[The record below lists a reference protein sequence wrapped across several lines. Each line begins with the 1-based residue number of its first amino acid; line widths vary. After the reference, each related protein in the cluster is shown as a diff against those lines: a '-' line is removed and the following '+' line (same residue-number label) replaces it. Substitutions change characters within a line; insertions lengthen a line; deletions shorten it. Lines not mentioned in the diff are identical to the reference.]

1 MGIVVIAHFFFLLFF
16 CNHYKRVIKGA
27 NLQCDKLDTVLFAMC
42 DDEPVQIDLDNFR
55 EGIIIGGGTC
65 GLAVASR
72 LCENHPGSLFTEDEH
87 QRFHW
92 LKQRGHKTNK
102 VKSNYRF
109 DYDKFRPED
118 LLVIDARGDNFMAQ
132 WDAQF
137 NACQI
142 PYLRSPMF
150 FHVDPSDI
158 DGMISF
164 AHLNRRENELMEITN
179 VVGKEFS
186 KHKQKRIKQKLKLN
200 DGIVDINMRD
210 WKDYY
215 RPGTNLFHDYCE
227 EVVERYGLKNSI
239 VNDEVVDMEHKLIQS
254 GEELGKGF
262 VIRTMSGKVYGCKFA
277 VVASGH
283 KGKINYPLS
292 ICPKAQFPH
301 GSCHTTHLFSDQVK
315 FLDPQYFANPK
326 RKNIVIVGG
335 GLTSAQLAHVACLDS
350 TVNKVHLLFR
360 SGIKIKHFDFH
371 LDWVAKYKNV
381 KKSSFYNLDTNEL
394 KYEMMNDARE
404 GGSIN
409 PEYYK
414 KLKQHVKSGRLNWL
428 TETQV
433 VAQEW
438 ENGSWRLLFQNKGS
452 CVTAVDEIDYIYY
465 ATGIQADI
473 ESLPFLQTMLDQYP
487 IDVCNGYPA
496 ITDNLQWNKEV
507 PLYVVGKNAALQVGP
522 TSANLDGAR
531 LGAERIGWHLQN
543 MKLQGE
549 FDWSPVKVVTNEV
562 NSSATFN
569 KRLQLAGGLINWFE
583 LLELDKIN

>member
-1 MGIVVIAHFFFLLFF
+1 M
-16 CNHYKRVIKGA
+16 NSE
-27 NLQCDKLDTVLFAMC
+27 
-42 DDEPVQIDLDNFR
+42 EPVQIEPDNFR
-55 EGIIIGGGTC
+55 AGIIIGGGTC

-102 VKSNYRF
+102 VKSNQRF
-109 DYDKFRPED
+109 DYDKFHPED
-118 LLVIDARGDNFMAQ
+118 LLVIDARGDKFLTQ

-150 FHVDPSDI
+150 FHIDPSDI

-164 AHLNRRENELMEITN
+164 AHLNKREKELMEITN

-186 KHKQKRIKQKLKLN
+186 KHQQKRIKQKLKSN

-215 RPGTNLFHDYCE
+215 RPSTKLFHDYCA
-227 EVVERYGLKNSI
+227 EVVARYGLQNSI
-239 VNDEVVDMEHKLIQS
+239 AQDEVVDIEHKLIQS
-254 GEELGKGF
+254 GENSGKGF

-283 KGKINYPLS
+283 RGKINYPPS
-292 ICPKAQFPH
+292 ICPNPQFPH
-301 GSCHTTHLFSDQVK
+301 GSCHTTHLFSNQVK
-315 FLDPQYFANPK
+315 FLDSQYFANPK
-326 RKNIVIVGG
+326 RKNVVIIGG
-335 GLTSAQLAHVACLDS
+335 GLTSAQLAHVACHDA
-350 TVNKVHLLFR
+350 TVDTIYLIFR

-414 KLKQHVKSGRLNWL
+414 KIKQHVKNGRLKWL

-433 VAQEW
+433 VEQEW
-438 ENGSWRLLFQNKGS
+438 EEDTWRLLLKNKHGEATS
-452 CVTAVDEIDYIYY
+452 LEKIDYVYY

-473 ESLPFLQTMLDQYP
+473 ESLPFMRTMFNQNP
-487 IDVCNGYPA
+487 IDVCNGYPSL
-496 ITDNLQWNKEV
+496 TDNLQWNKEI
-507 PLYVVGKNAALQVGP
+507 PLYMVGKNAALQVGP

-549 FDWSPVKVVTNEV
+549 FDWSPVKVITTENTR
-562 NSSATFN
+562 SSTFD
-569 KRLQLAGGLINWFE
+569 KRLQLAGGSINWFE
-583 LLELDKIN
+583 LLEFEKIN

>member
-1 MGIVVIAHFFFLLFF
+1 MNEEKQNKYELHVSTTTM
-16 CNHYKRVIKGA
+16 NSE
-27 NLQCDKLDTVLFAMC
+27 
-42 DDEPVQIDLDNFR
+42 EPVQIEPDNFR
-55 EGIIIGGGTC
+55 AGIIIGGGTC

-102 VKSNYRF
+102 VKNNQRF
-109 DYDKFRPED
+109 DYDKFHPED
-118 LLVIDARGDNFMAQ
+118 LLVIDARGDKFLTQ

-150 FHVDPSDI
+150 FHIDPSDI

-164 AHLNRRENELMEITN
+164 AHLNKREKELMEITN

-186 KHKQKRIKQKLKLN
+186 KHQQKRIKQKLKLN

-215 RPGTNLFHDYCE
+215 RPSTKLFHDYCA
-227 EVVERYGLKNSI
+227 EVVARYGLQNSI
-239 VNDEVVDMEHKLIQS
+239 AQDEVVDIEHKLIQS
-254 GEELGKGF
+254 GEDSGKGF

-283 KGKINYPLS
+283 RGKINYPPS
-292 ICPKAQFPH
+292 ICPNPQFPH
-301 GSCHTTHLFSDQVK
+301 GSCHTTHLFSNQVK
-315 FLDPQYFANPK
+315 FLDLQYFANPK
-326 RKNIVIVGG
+326 RKNVVIIGG
-335 GLTSAQLAHVACLDS
+335 GLTSAQLAHVACHDP
-350 TVNKVHLLFR
+350 TVDTVYLIFR

-414 KLKQHVKSGRLNWL
+414 NIKQHVKNGRLKWL

-433 VAQEW
+433 VEQEW
-438 ENGSWRLLFQNKGS
+438 EEDTWRLLLKNKLGKATS
-452 CVTAVDEIDYIYY
+452 LYKIDYVYY

-473 ESLPFLQTMLDQYP
+473 ESLPFMRTMFNQNP
-487 IDVCNGYPA
+487 IDVCNGYPSL
-496 ITDNLQWNKEV
+496 TDNLQWNKEI
-507 PLYVVGKNAALQVGP
+507 PLYMVGKNAALQVGP

-531 LGAERIGWHLQN
+531 LGAERIGWYLQN

-549 FDWSPVKVVTNEV
+549 FDWSPVKVITTENTR
-562 NSSATFN
+562 SSTFD

-583 LLELDKIN
+583 LLEFEKIN

>member
-1 MGIVVIAHFFFLLFF
+1 ML
-16 CNHYKRVIKGA
+16 N
-27 NLQCDKLDTVLFAMC
+27 
-42 DDEPVQIDLDNFR
+42 DEPVQIDSENFR
-55 EGIIIGGGTC
+55 DGIIIGGGTC

-102 VKSNYRF
+102 VKSNQRF

-118 LLVIDARGDNFMAQ
+118 LLVIDARGDKFMSQ

-137 NACQI
+137 SACQI
-142 PYLRSPMF
+142 PHLRSPMF

-164 AHLNRRENELMEITN
+164 AHLNKREKELMEITN

-186 KHKQKRIKQKLKLN
+186 KHQQKRIKQKLKQN

-215 RPGTNLFHDYCE
+215 RPSTKLFHDYCTA
-227 EVVERYGLKNSI
+227 VVDRYGLKDSI
-239 VNDEVVDMEHKLIQS
+239 VNDEVVDVEHKLIQC
-254 GEELGKGF
+254 GEDIGKGF

-283 KGKINYPLS
+283 RGKINYPLP
-292 ICPKAQFPH
+292 ICPNSQYPH
-301 GSCHTTHLFSDQVK
+301 GSCHTTHLFSNEVR
-315 FLDPQYFANPK
+315 FLDLQYFANPR
-326 RKNIVIVGG
+326 RKSIVIIGG
-335 GLTSAQLAHVACLDS
+335 GLTSAQLAHVACQDP
-350 TVNKVHLLFR
+350 TVAKVNLVFR

-381 KKSSFYNLDTNEL
+381 KKSSFYNLETNEL

-414 KLKQHVKSGRLNWL
+414 KLKQHVKAGRLKWL

-433 VAQEW
+433 VEQDWEQEAW
-438 ENGSWRLLFQNKGS
+438 NLQLKNKKGDITNLQK
-452 CVTAVDEIDYIYY
+452 VDYIYY
-465 ATGIQADI
+465 ATGVQADI
-473 ESLPFLQTMLDQYP
+473 ESLPFMRTMFEQHP
-487 IDVCNGYPA
+487 IDICRGYPS
-496 ITDNLQWNKEV
+496 ITDNLQWNKEI

-543 MKLQGE
+543 MKLLGE
-549 FDWSPVKVVTNEV
+549 FDWSPVKVITGEEKGI
-562 NSSATFN
+562 FD

-583 LLELDKIN
+583 LLELD

>member
-1 MGIVVIAHFFFLLFF
+1 MNEEKQNRYELHVSTTTM
-16 CNHYKRVIKGA
+16 NSE
-27 NLQCDKLDTVLFAMC
+27 
-42 DDEPVQIDLDNFR
+42 EPVQIEPDNFR
-55 EGIIIGGGTC
+55 AGIIIGGGTC

-102 VKSNYRF
+102 VKSNQRF
-109 DYDKFRPED
+109 DYDKFHPED
-118 LLVIDARGDNFMAQ
+118 LLVIDARGDKFLTQ

-150 FHVDPSDI
+150 FHIDPSDI

-164 AHLNRRENELMEITN
+164 AHLNKREKELMEITN

-186 KHKQKRIKQKLKLN
+186 KHQQKRIKQKLKLN

-215 RPGTNLFHDYCE
+215 RPSTKLFHDYCA
-227 EVVERYGLKNSI
+227 EVVARYGLQNSI
-239 VNDEVVDMEHKLIQS
+239 AQDEVVDIEHKLIQS
-254 GEELGKGF
+254 GENSGKGF

-283 KGKINYPLS
+283 RGKINYPPS
-292 ICPKAQFPH
+292 ICPNPQFPH
-301 GSCHTTHLFSDQVK
+301 GSCHTTHLFSNQVK
-315 FLDPQYFANPK
+315 FLDLQYFANPK
-326 RKNIVIVGG
+326 RKNVVIIGG
-335 GLTSAQLAHVACLDS
+335 GLTSAQLAHVACHDA
-350 TVNKVHLLFR
+350 TVDTIYLIFR

-414 KLKQHVKSGRLNWL
+414 KIKQHVKNGRLKWL

-433 VAQEW
+433 VEQEW
-438 ENGSWRLLFQNKGS
+438 EEDTWRLLLKNKHGEATS
-452 CVTAVDEIDYIYY
+452 LEKIDYVYY

-473 ESLPFLQTMLDQYP
+473 ESLPFMRTMFNQNP
-487 IDVCNGYPA
+487 IDVCNGYPSL
-496 ITDNLQWNKEV
+496 TDNLQWNKEI
-507 PLYVVGKNAALQVGP
+507 PLYMVGKNAALQVGP

-549 FDWSPVKVVTNEV
+549 FDWSPVKVITTENTR
-562 NSSATFN
+562 SSTFD

-583 LLELDKIN
+583 LLEFEKIN